1 MQKFSEQLDI
11 SFLTMSAVKDAMK
24 ILFVPELETSLSILQ
39 PWPFLAG
46 VCVYYLNIGADYR
59 SGVIIFNR
67 PMTGCAQPGGKL
79 VPR

>member
-39 PWPFLAG
+39 PVLAS
-46 VCVYYLNIGADYR
+46 VCGYYMNIGDDC
-59 SGVIIFNR
+59 SGVIILNR
-67 PMTGCAQPGGKL
+67 LMTGCALPGGKL